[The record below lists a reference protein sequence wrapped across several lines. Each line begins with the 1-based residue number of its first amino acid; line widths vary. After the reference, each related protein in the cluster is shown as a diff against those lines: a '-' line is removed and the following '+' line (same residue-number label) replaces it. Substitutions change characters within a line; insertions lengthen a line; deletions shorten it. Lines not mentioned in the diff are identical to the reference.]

1 MQKNCLHVV
10 KGMTYIVAG
19 LVFLFSTTAT
29 SVAQERESLS
39 SEVQT
44 GQLAPDSAAALKKS
58 APLFSPQQ
66 YEALL
71 QRKLA
76 RREEVAARYSTE
88 LLAPPG
94 LPLEAGRPTEAKSAQ
109 TEFPPNP
116 QNLVIGRNN
125 KNTNANTP
133 DLASTLAEPAAA
145 NREKR
150 GPRNTHSSSHT
161 CHGNDQSPWLHRASF
176 GWSGLA
182 PPRVA
187 P

>member
-125 KNTNANTP
+125 KNTNANNP

-145 NREKR
+145 NNSRQVFAA
-150 GPRNTHSSSHT
+150 
-161 CHGNDQSPWLHRASF
+161 GNFNHAEASPDGGA
-176 GWSGLA
+176 
-182 PPRVA
+182 
-187 P
+187 